1 MIDPNV
7 RVLLTSGYG
16 KNSKAREILDEGAQG
31 FLQKPWEIRNLAAV
45 VSTHCNKEV
54 KE

>member
-1 MIDPNV
+1 MIDPHV

-16 KNSKAREILDEGAQG
+16 KNSKAREILDEGAHG